1 MQKDIKFIKSFF
13 YELNKNKIRYCIL
26 RKANLILGGK
36 AHDIDMVIDFSRM
49 EEIKS
54 ILENLSKNTG
64 WNLFLKSTKDNG
76 NLITIHYYIES
87 NKTIEI
93 VHFDFFKNFSWI
105 DIPLIKNEDLLS
117 KCVCENGIYSC
128 SKEND
133 AITKLF
139 SRYLYHGY
147 IKEEYK
153 VDIVDIFLKY
163 EQNIKNIMSQF
174 LEYDYS
180 EKVYEFVVNKRWDE
194 LTRLNKDIKR
204 SIKEKYLSSSYKK
217 IIYNFTNIS
226 FKLKRYINYNG
237 VMIAFIGTDGSGKS
251 TIIENLP
258 KVLGRT
264 FDESQIKY
272 YHWRPKY
279 LKSLKGDKNLNV
291 NVSEP
296 HSKKPY
302 GKVLS
307 FLKFMYFNLDY
318 IIGYWLSVKVHLG
331 KNELVIFDRYYYDYL
346 VDKYRYRL
354 NLNDKII
361 KWTMRVIPK
370 PHITFLLT
378 GTPKVLYERKKEI
391 SLGEVEKQVN
401 KVEKLKDI
409 LPDSKIINV
418 DKNISDVVFEVA
430 MNILVSM
437 EKSVNGDE

>member
-26 RKANLILGGK
+26 RKASLILSGE

-54 ILENLSKNTG
+54 ILENLSQNTG
-64 WNLFLKSTKDNG
+64 WNLFFKSTKDNG

-105 DIPLIKNEDLLS
+105 SIPLIKNEDLLS
-117 KCVCENGIYSC
+117 KCICENGIYSC
-128 SKEND
+128 SKENE

-153 VDIVDIFLKY
+153 EDIVDIFLKY
-163 EQNIKNIMSQF
+163 EKNIKNIMSQF

-180 EKVYEFVVNKRWDE
+180 EKVYELVVNKRWDE

-217 IIYNFTNIS
+217 IIYNFKNIS

-258 KVLGRT
+258 KVLGKT
-264 FDESQIKY
+264 FNESQIKY

-279 LKSLKGDKNLNV
+279 LKSPKGDKNLNV
-291 NVSEP
+291 NVTEP

-302 GKVLS
+302 GKILS

-318 IIGYWLSVKVHLG
+318 IIGYWLSVKIHLG

-354 NLNDKII
+354 SLNDKLI
-361 KWTMRVIPK
+361 KGTMKLIPK
-370 PHITFLLT
+370 PHITFLLI
-378 GTPKVLYERKKEI
+378 GSPRILYERKKEI
-391 SLGEVEKQVN
+391 SLDEVEKQVN
-401 KVEKLKDI
+401 NVMELENIVSK
-409 LPDSKIINV
+409 SKIINV
-418 DKNISDVVFEVA
+418 DNNINEVVFEVTK
-430 MNILVSM
+430 NIVSVM
-437 EKSVNGDE
+437 EARGNYK